1 MATWINGSS
10 RKDEAC
16 STLNSPAQSINE
28 LRQGFLQ
35 LSFAIFRLARR
46 AIHTAV
52 SFLNSLFCISLG
64 GPLMKVHLALATL
77 FLTHAVWNHSA
88 FAVVDFESAPGGGPP
103 ADDAA
108 ITGPYTDSGV
118 QITFGFDQDSNGSV
132 ETPAIFEQAG
142 TFQGEGMNI
151 GFVGSDDGI
160 TTVADTAD
168 TGFGG
173 QLGNWFLRGSTFGTP
188 FGRFVIQYSS
198 SFLVTAAG
206 GEIWDIDGQVP
217 LGTLTEQY
225 KVEAFDSANN
235 SLAVQLSPVGVLT
248 STIAPL
254 DGRPWVFSFSGL
266 TAGIDHIDI
275 TFVGT
280 KPSGIGLAFNNF
292 YPTTAPVPEPTG
304 LLILA
309 SGGCGIVLR
318 RVPRSA

>member
-1 MATWINGSS
+1 
-10 RKDEAC
+10 
-16 STLNSPAQSINE
+16 
-28 LRQGFLQ
+28 
-35 LSFAIFRLARR
+35 
-46 AIHTAV
+46 
-52 SFLNSLFCISLG
+52 
-64 GPLMKVHLALATL
+64 MKVHLALATL
-77 FLTHAVWNHSA
+77 FLALSAWSSTA
-88 FAVVDFESAPGGGPP
+88 FAIIDFESAPGGGPP
-103 ADDAA
+103 TDD
-108 ITGPYTDSGV
+108 GPILGSYTDSGV
-118 QITFGFDQDSNGSV
+118 QITFGFDGDSNGSV
-132 ETPAIFEQAG
+132 ETPAIFEEAG

-168 TGFGG
+168 TGFSG
-173 QLGNWFLRGSTFGTP
+173 QLGKWFLRGSTFGTP

-198 SFLVTAAG
+198 PFPVTAAG

-217 LGTLTEQY
+217 LGTFNERY

-235 SLAVQLSPVGVLT
+235 SLAVQFSPIGSLT

-292 YPTTAPVPEPTG
+292 YPTTAPVPEPTS

-309 SGGCGIVLR
+309 FGGCGIVSR
-318 RVPRSA
+318 RVPRFA